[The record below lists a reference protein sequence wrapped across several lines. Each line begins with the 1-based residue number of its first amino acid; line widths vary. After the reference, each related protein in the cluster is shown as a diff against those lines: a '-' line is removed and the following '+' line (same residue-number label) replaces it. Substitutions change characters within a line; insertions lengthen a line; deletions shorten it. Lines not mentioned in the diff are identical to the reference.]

1 MYIYPQFASEIP
13 IPRTQITMDAAA
25 HYKASTLLMF
35 LTSHDEDDAKT
46 LSLDLSALTKDS
58 GTTLTIEKQRITI
71 KLNNGLT
78 FRSKDRYDYY
88 TRMWSSMAL
97 FLSSDIFEY

>member
-1 MYIYPQFASEIP
+1 
-13 IPRTQITMDAAA
+13 MDAAA

-35 LTSHDEDDAKT
+35 LTSHDEGDAKT

-58 GTTLTIEKQRITI
+58 GASLSIENQRVTI
-71 KLNNGLT
+71 KLQDGLT
-78 FRSKDRYDYY
+78 FTSKDTYDYY

-97 FLSSDIFEY
+97 FLSPDIFEY

>member
-1 MYIYPQFASEIP
+1 MA
-13 IPRTQITMDAAA
+13 DAVA

-46 LSLDLSALTKDS
+46 LSLDLSSLTKDS
-58 GTTLTIEKQRITI
+58 GSSLSIEKQRVTI
-71 KLNNGLT
+71 KLQNGLIFT
-78 FRSKDRYDYY
+78 SKDKYDYY

-97 FLSSDIFEY
+97 FFS